1 MNMKKYLFATA
12 VLLLVSAPAVFAQ
25 PSSKHSI
32 QEVKY
37 NAPIVAAPKECLR
50 QFHEFFRYVQTQ
62 EPGIVKDEQ
71 AQKRW
76 LTKQLRDAL
85 MKKVASFT
93 SQEPNPDFPNNDW
106 FIGSWDYPS
115 TYSIMASR
123 RYGKR
128 AIIDVLYKWGPNT
141 NYPGDERT
149 TSFIF
154 LLEDGAW
161 KLDDI
166 YIFGG
171 EFAQTESLVQDL
183 RQK

>member
-12 VLLLVSAPAVFAQ
+12 VLLVSVPAVFAQ

-32 QEVKY
+32 QELKY
-37 NAPIVAAPKECLR
+37 NAPTVAAPKECLLAFR
-50 QFHEFFRYVQTQ
+50 EFFRYVQHA

-76 LTKQLRDAL
+76 LTKQLREAL

-93 SQEPNPDFPNNDW
+93 SSEPNPDFPNNDW

-123 RYGKR
+123 RYGRR